1 MMRHIASAL
10 CTALFTALILL
21 RSDVLAAP
29 AEPVAGPVA
38 EPAAR
43 RTTPLTDRIWQADTR
58 RFATLD
64 ELMHAARTTDIVLLG
79 ETHDNPAH
87 HALQQ
92 RILVGLATATPP
104 PVLVME
110 QFDLGQQQQLDA
122 ILEATDTPQQKLDA
136 LHALMNP
143 GWDWLGYQPL
153 LATAVQYRLRIVAAN
168 IARAALREVASNG
181 LGALGA
187 GEAARLA
194 LEGNW
199 RPAQQAQLASDV
211 AASHCGAL
219 PATAVT
225 AIAQSQRVRDAIMAD
240 RLLSAGPGTA
250 VAIFGRGHV
259 RRDLAVPLYL
269 AARAPLRTVL
279 AVGLSEIGASSKPAS
294 YAESRLGRMYDYV
307 VFAEAVKREKDPCA
321 QFALPA
327 PTKAP

>member
-1 MMRHIASAL
+1 MMRRIATAC
-10 CTALFTALILL
+10 CTALALLS
-21 RSDVLAAP
+21 SDVLSAP
-29 AEPVAGPVA
+29 VMPVAGPVVG
-38 EPAAR
+38 PAAR
-43 RTTPLTDRIWQADTR
+43 QTAPLTGKIWQADTR

-64 ELMHAARTTDIVLLG
+64 QLLHAARTADIVLLG

-92 RILVGLATATPP
+92 QILLGLATATPP

-122 ILEATDTPQQKLDA
+122 ILKATDTPQQKLDA

-143 GWDWLGYQPL
+143 GWDWTGYQPL
-153 LATAVQYRLRIVAAN
+153 LATAVQYRLHIVAAN
-168 IARAALREVASNG
+168 IARAALRDVASNG

-187 GEAARLA
+187 GEAARLG

-199 RPAQQAQLASDV
+199 RPAQQTQLANDV

-279 AVGLSEIGASSKPAS
+279 AVGLTEIGASSKPAS
-294 YAESRLGRMYDYV
+294 YAESTLGRMVDYV
-307 VFAEAVKREKDPCA
+307 VFANAVKRDKDPCA
-321 QFALPA
+321 QFTSPT